1 MWPEHDVCMQYTTDR
16 GAGCF
21 QFRVI
26 AKLAALNTVA
36 SVSVGV
42 EKVSILYK
50 PVRRTALPSTDLGP
64 HRLLQHCSPAHMEQ
78 SADSAER
85 IRTIFQHASYMF

>member
-16 GAGCF
+16 GADCF

-26 AKLAALNTVA
+26 AKLAAVNTVA
-36 SVSVGV
+36 SVSAGV
-42 EKVSILYK
+42 EKVSVLYK
-50 PVRRTALPSTDLGP
+50 PVRRTTLPSTDLRL
-64 HRLLQHCSPAHMEQ
+64 HRLLQHCSPAHVEQ
-78 SADSAER
+78 SVDSAER